1 MAALG
6 GVITTGA
13 HPKALW
19 PGIKTWWGRQY
30 AEHAQEYPDWFDIET
45 SDKAYEED
53 VEISGFSVLRE
64 KDQGSALNYD
74 TEVQGSV
81 TRYTHVAYAGGYI
94 VTYEELRDDLYE
106 VVSKR
111 RSAALAFAGRQTEEI
126 VSANVFNQA
135 FNASYPIGDGAAAI
149 SASHPTMVGNQ
160 SNLLTTSADLSET
173 AIEDLGIQIMQA
185 TGLPR
190 EQDRP
195 GPAVPEHPSGPLVRR
210 PADRQLGA
218 AERHRD
224 ERHQRHQGLR
234 HVPQGDRDQPLLLSN
249 STAWFI
255 RHECP
260 YGAGASCGATS
271 RCSTPTTSSTRRT
284 RRLRSTCASPAD
296 AQSDWRSYFGHSTR
310 ASGHGRATGT
320 KEERAA
326 YAWAWHI
333 RDKYGLEV
341 AEVVAMAKAQGDC
354 CAICRQPLGRTNPET
369 GKPIKVCIDHCH
381 ATNRVRGLLDDP
393 CNKGLGCFEDDHK
406 RLSAAIAYLAQHAVT
421 A

>member
-185 TGLPR
+185 LDYRGNKIAL
-190 EQDRP
+190 
-195 GPAVPEHPSGPLVRR
+195 
-210 PADRQLGA
+210 
-218 AERHRD
+218 
-224 ERHQRHQGLR
+224 
-234 HVPQGDRDQPLLLSN
+234 VPQSLNIPPALWYDAQRIVNSVLQNDTATNAINVIKASGMFPKGIVTNHYLLS
-249 STAWFI
+249 STAWYI
-255 RHECP
+255 HTNCP
-260 YGAGASCGATS
+260 YGARFLWRDKPMFDTDNEFDTKNAKAAQYMRFSCGIT
-271 RCSTPTTSSTRRT
+271 
-284 RRLRSTCASPAD
+284 
-296 AQSDWRSYFGHSTR
+296 DWRSYFGTP
-310 ASGHGRATGT
+310 G
-320 KEERAA
+320 
-326 YAWAWHI
+326 
-333 RDKYGLEV
+333 V
-341 AEVVAMAKAQGDC
+341 
-354 CAICRQPLGRTNPET
+354 
-369 GKPIKVCIDHCH
+369 
-381 ATNRVRGLLDDP
+381 
-393 CNKGLGCFEDDHK
+393 
-406 RLSAAIAYLAQHAVT
+406 
-421 A
+421 